1 MIQTNTE
8 VIALPR
14 REIIATTLMQLA
26 ALPSAGFTVVQ
37 VSIIILTDPS

>member
-14 REIIATTLMQLA
+14 REIAIALMQLA
-26 ALPSAGFTVVQ
+26 ALPSAGFTVVH
-37 VSIIILTDPS
+37 VSIISLTDSF